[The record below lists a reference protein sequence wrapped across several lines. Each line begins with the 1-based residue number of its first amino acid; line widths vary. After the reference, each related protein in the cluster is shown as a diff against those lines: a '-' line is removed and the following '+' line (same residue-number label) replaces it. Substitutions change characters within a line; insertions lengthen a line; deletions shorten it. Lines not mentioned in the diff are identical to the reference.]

1 MIVLIFGSFCF
12 VLESNGDA
20 SLEIES
26 ESKQTPATNELNID
40 DLPVYCKWIIL
51 SKLETQ
57 DICNLSM
64 ASRHWREVCSDQFLW
79 RELLY
84 RDMLKWHSI
93 GHKSFPLAS
102 LSEFCN
108 LINDKGYKSE
118 CDSNSETPNMPLLS
132 YDLHARLCCKKNTN
146 FKALYFHSAYQRHK
160 DFQLIGVVSCPDAD
174 KEYDDCEENLP
185 TSPTDQQLASNQS
198 FQRFLRSLWMKMRA
212 GDGEVIMLGPGMES
226 PNTKKIFKR
235 LLWARP
241 DLLMT
246 QRLLPGS
253 QDGVGSGVELEFKGE
268 KRFNLIALYSGN
280 ERERRRRLGLER
292 LIHSNIIER
301 VEPTNGAEND
311 QPQEA
316 GESSTGSARKQNP
329 STKFKLREPVFNFLQ
344 QRVDTYRLIYVVDAT
359 RNQLLTQL
367 ACNQYELQ
375 ALLDGIRSF
384 ENDSNESFQ
393 QTRTDQRNAGSDN
406 NGTYALSTLI
416 NFTGMTSSASG
427 PPRRPLLVL
436 SCVRHKHAERIPC
449 VEVASLLDMAS
460 IVDRPW
466 LVQDVTVDNLNGLE
480 SGLEWLFKQG

>member
-1 MIVLIFGSFCF
+1 MCNYFLT
-12 VLESNGDA
+12 ETNGDA
-20 SLEIES
+20 VLEDET
-26 ESKQTPATNELNID
+26 EATCNELNID
-40 DLPVYCKWIIL
+40 ELPFYCKLIIL
-51 SKLETQ
+51 SKLDTQ

-64 ASRHWREVCSDQFLW
+64 TSRHWREVCNDQYLW

-93 GHKSFPLAS
+93 GHKSFPLVS
-102 LSEFCN
+102 LNDFCD
-108 LINDKGYKSE
+108 LL
-118 CDSNSETPNMPLLS
+118 CDYGDNSKTDDESETPNMPLPA
-132 YDLHARLCCKKNTN
+132 YDLHARLSCNKNTH

-174 KEYDDCEENLP
+174 KEYDDCEEKLP

-198 FQRFLRSLWMKMRA
+198 FQRFLRSLWMKMRS

-280 ERERRRRLGLER
+280 ERERRKRIGIER
-292 LIHSNIIER
+292 LIHSNIIEQ
-301 VEPTNGAEND
+301 VEELENK
-311 QPQEA
+311 QSHEA
-316 GESSTGSARKQNP
+316 GESSAACTRTQKQCI
-329 STKFKLREPVFNFLQ
+329 KFKLRELVFNFLQ
-344 QRVDTYRLIYVVDAT
+344 QRVGTYRLIYVVDAT
-359 RNQLLTQL
+359 RGQHLSQL

-384 ENDSNESFQ
+384 ENEALENFE
-393 QTRTDQRNAGSDN
+393 QTKAEQRNAGAD
-406 NGTYALSTLI
+406 NGTSAFSSI
-416 NFTGMTSSASG
+416 IHFTGMSSSSGG
-427 PPRRPLLVL
+427 PPRKPLLVL
-436 SCVRHKHAERIPC
+436 SCIKNRESDRIPC
-449 VEVASLLDMAS
+449 VEVASLLDLAA
-460 IVDRPW
+460 IGDRPW